1 MSDTGSAGMAPAVGF
16 WRFMDDVHDMTF
28 PMACIDWRKTPVID
42 EVTPTV
48 NRVQKDA
55 TRPAEVLS
63 LGKGDLVEEEVPA
76 TVNTHQL
83 IEDLNKQNKE
93 LLQERSNAIKWQD
106 VASMAIREAKDEAD
120 TRKQETNAA
129 KKAGLRAVAMVQRQL
144 VGSRDQVAAL
154 KKGTARAGV
163 EKNRAEAEH
172 RKEISVAEG
181 RIRELQTGL
190 ISAISHGRESIELFE
205 ELSRMT
211 QDMQNEL
218 VAKDQQV
225 AAKHREK
232 KELQDRINARSSVF
246 EDISEEARKD
256 REACEKSQREK
267 LKSEKAQ
274 RAAERRVNGLQRE
287 AITVKATTDR
297 AMKALQTKLAESVA
311 RETGAST
318 RAIKAEGDAEKLRRE
333 LDNTE
338 SARQMFEKKEG
349 KWAALFAANQTHAGT
364 STQSTR
370 NAAVAQESETNSR
383 IATTTA
389 DRVEVLKLTKI
400 PFKKK
405 KTEEWKRDVRRELE
419 EKNQT
424 VLATERENIRR
435 ELDEEKQIAIAAER
449 QAIRGIIKS
458 SLKAKLVM
466 RLKSQ
471 KKKELRKV
479 RRRAT
484 AERVKGKKGQ
494 VKWDFVKAVSPP
506 VEVDRSQLE
515 TQIRSQLQNE
525 FQNELANR
533 KTQWENEK
541 TAEQSQLETR
551 IRSQLQTELQNDL
564 ASHRSRWETEHAAV
578 ERPRLETQIRTQL
591 ETEFQNHKTQWQIQY
606 VDIERSQLEN
616 QIRGQLQDE
625 YEDELSQFKTQWEV
639 EHSPSQAAVEAHNN
653 EVPENQIEV
662 DEPGGAGAVTARSAE
677 DDMVLASLSRE
688 SDETHELFQEI
699 GRIGIPRDSVAYAV
713 LQGLNKAKDAL
724 YDIKCELRKPDAIA
738 NKNNLLHSV
747 KGVHINKH
755 YIQKLSLNTREVLIR
770 QANEANTRLQY
781 VKNTLGTN
789 DDVPKDVML
798 KSLLEP
804 LQTKTE
810 PEHMDVSAPPQ
821 MDNGSGDA
829 AAVGTSTFPQ
839 TVNEARHPAAPGTS
853 TSTTFD
859 GNANPAAYG
868 TSTFLVTV
876 SSFGNVAIPSISETD
891 HNSSSSSTKDPKALI
906 GFGDATAPG
915 LNKTS
920 TESVFNPFEGSH
932 FGNQPSLDSKPC
944 QNDQDSGRSDRKTEA
959 DRNSNSNFKKTFRP
973 LLPQG
978 EGPAA
983 PPVNVNATASP
994 EPSFN
999 FGNLSSTAPE
1009 VSSDKDHQMD
1019 TDDSQPPLTATRDHG
1034 GVASVG
1040 FDPSRQR
1047 QAKNPQAQQRVSAPK
1062 VRQLAHK
1069 AFAKKQN
1076 NLASVPVQ
1084 TQHVD
1089 PQDQVP
1095 ATQQFG
1101 SFEFPR
1107 TAFTLDPNH
1116 AFGE

>member
-1 MSDTGSAGMAPAVGF
+1 MAPVVGF

-42 EVTPTV
+42 EVIPTV

-55 TRPAEVLS
+55 TRPAEVPS
-63 LGKGDLVEEEVPA
+63 LGKGDLVEEETPA
-76 TVNTHQL
+76 KVNTHQL

-93 LLQERSNAIKWQD
+93 LSQERSNAIKWQD
-106 VASMAIREAKDEAD
+106 AASMAIKEANDEAE
-120 TRKQETNAA
+120 TRKQETKAA
-129 KKAGLRAVAMVQRQL
+129 KKAGFQAVAMVQRQL
-144 VGSRDQVAAL
+144 IVSRDQVAAL
-154 KKGTARAGV
+154 KRDKARAGV
-163 EKNRAEAEH
+163 EKNRAEVEH

-181 RIRELQTGL
+181 RIRESQTGL

-205 ELSRMT
+205 ELSRMS

-218 VAKDQQV
+218 VAKDQQLT
-225 AAKHREK
+225 AKEGEN

-274 RAAERRVNGLQRE
+274 RVAERRVNGLQRE

-318 RAIKAEGDAEKLRRE
+318 RAIKAEGDAEKFRRE

-338 SARQMFEKKEG
+338 SARQMFEKREG
-349 KWAALFAANQTHAGT
+349 EWAALFAANQTHAGT

-370 NAAVAQESETNSR
+370 NAAVAQESETNSQ
-383 IATTTA
+383 IATSTT
-389 DRVEVLKLTKI
+389 DRVEVSKLTKVSS
-400 PFKKK
+400 KKK
-405 KTEEWKRDVRRELE
+405 NKTEEWKRDVRRELE
-419 EKNQT
+419 EQNQT
-424 VLATERENIRR
+424 VFATERENIRR
-435 ELDEEKQIAIAAER
+435 ELDEEKRIALVAER
-449 QAIRGIIKS
+449 QAIRGIVKS

-471 KKKELRKV
+471 KNKELRKV

-484 AERVKGKKGQ
+484 AERVRGKKGQ

-525 FQNELANR
+525 FQNELANQ

-591 ETEFQNHKTQWQIQY
+591 ETEFQTHKTQWQIQY

-653 EVPENQIEV
+653 EVSENQIEV
-662 DEPGGAGAVTARSAE
+662 DESGGAGAVTARSAE

-688 SDETHELFQEI
+688 SDETHELLQEI
-699 GRIGIPRDSVAYAV
+699 GRIGIPRDSVAYTV

-724 YDIKCELRKPDAIA
+724 YDIKCELRKPDAIV

-770 QANEANTRLQY
+770 QANEANTRLEY

-789 DDVPKDVML
+789 GDVPKDVVL

-804 LQTKTE
+804 LQTETE

-821 MDNGSGDA
+821 MANGIGDA
-829 AAVGTSTFPQ
+829 AAVGASTYPQ
-839 TVNEARHPAAPGTS
+839 TVNEAGNPAAPGTS
-853 TSTTFD
+853 TLTTVD
-859 GNANPAAYG
+859 GNASPATHG
-868 TSTFLVTV
+868 TSMFPVTV
-876 SSFGNVAIPSISETD
+876 SSFVDMAIPSISETD
-891 HNSSSSSTKDPKALI
+891 HSPSSSSSSSTDPKALN
-906 GFGDATAPG
+906 GFGDTTAPG

-920 TESVFNPFEGSH
+920 TESVFNPFENSH
-932 FGNQPSLDSKPC
+932 FGNQPSLDSMPC
-944 QNDQDSGRSDRKTEA
+944 QNDQDSGRSDRKTET

-999 FGNLSSTAPE
+999 FGNLSSTTPE

-1019 TDDSQPPLTATRDHG
+1019 TDDGQPPLTATRDHG
-1034 GVASVG
+1034 GVASGG
-1040 FDPSRQR
+1040 FVPSRQR
-1047 QAKNPQAQQRVSAPK
+1047 QAKNSQAQQRVSAPK
-1062 VRQLAHK
+1062 GRQLVHK

-1076 NLASVPVQ
+1076 ALASMPAQ
-1084 TQHVD
+1084 TQQVD